1 MTELCTGGELFDRI
15 VEKTKESDD
24 SNLSCFSEHDAAK
37 MICKIFGCSRILSR
51 REGDCPSRSEAGKC
65 PF

>member
-15 VEKTKESDD
+15 IVKTKESDD
-24 SNLSCFSEHDAAK
+24 SNLSCYSEDDAAK
-37 MICKIFGCSRILSR
+37 LICKIFGCLSR
-51 REGDCPSRSEAGKC
+51 REGNCPSRSEAGKF